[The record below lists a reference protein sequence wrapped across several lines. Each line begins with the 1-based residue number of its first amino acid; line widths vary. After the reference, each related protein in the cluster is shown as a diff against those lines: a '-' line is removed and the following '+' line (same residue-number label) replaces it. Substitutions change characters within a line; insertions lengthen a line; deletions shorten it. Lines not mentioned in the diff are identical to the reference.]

1 MTTAALLRLAWR
13 ESRTARRRLALY
25 MSSIAFGVAALVA
38 IDSFANNVTRSIRD
52 QSRTLLGG
60 DMSLQAGR
68 AFPAVVDTLLDSL
81 SRVGASSARVTTFA
95 SMALA
100 PRTGGTRLVQ
110 VRAVTPGFPF
120 YGTLETV
127 PGGLWSTVHDSPIV
141 FVDASLLISLNAV
154 VGDSLRLG
162 TQMFRIAG
170 TLGNVPGDASIAS
183 VIGPRVYFSSKYAD
197 ATGLLKFGSRAE
209 YKAVLQLP
217 PATVSTPA
225 IAEATRM
232 MLFRRIDPVAA
243 AAFDKTAGARRQRGG
258 PPAPAEAPEEPS
270 RAPNSAA
277 ATDSPPRLTVDS
289 SAKPVSST
297 TPFTSTPATKSSA
310 TTSMRSRAPS
320 TTAPS
325 TTAPTAA
332 ATPTAPNATLSAA
345 PPSRVRVRSVADTE
359 RDFTSAVGQLADF
372 LSIIGLI
379 ALLLGGIGVAS
390 GVNAFVS
397 SKIDTVAVLRCLGA
411 TSRQVLA
418 LYMVQAGV
426 MGLVGA
432 TAGATLGVAVQFLL
446 PRVVADFLPLDVTI
460 ALEPKPLL
468 LGLATGVW
476 VSLVFAMRPLLALRR
491 VSPLQAIRRDADA
504 TALPREWKD
513 LARLSVD
520 GLLVGSIVAIIVA
533 RLGDLRDGLIVSASI
548 TGAVAV
554 LWIAATLL
562 IALARRSTSASWPF
576 ELRQGIANLHRPAN
590 QTRAVTLALGFGA
603 FLLSTVYLV
612 QSNLL
617 GRVQSSAD
625 ASAGNLLF
633 FDVQDDQAAPL
644 DSILSVRKLPVV
656 QQTPIVTMR
665 LESING
671 RTVTALIADTTVR
684 RAGWA
689 LRREFRSTYRER
701 MQESEKL
708 VTGAWFADSASRV
721 TARASNPDAPFP
733 VSFERSVAKDLAVS
747 VGDTIVWNVQGV
759 PVRTVVANTR
769 TVNWARFEAN
779 FFLVFA
785 PEALRHAPQQ
795 FVVVANV
802 PAGDMLAEVQ
812 RDVVRRFPNISS
824 LDLTL
829 VRSTI
834 GAIVNRVT
842 LAIRFLGLFS
852 IAMGIPVLF
861 SAVAATRRARLRE
874 GVLLRTLGAS
884 RAQVARVLLAE
895 YAALGALGALT
906 GMMLAFAGAW
916 GLTHFVFK
924 DPFEPAV
931 LPAMAIAAGML
942 ILTMGIGLLTSRDV
956 YKTTPMV
963 AIREA

>member
-1 MTTAALLRLAWR
+1 VTTAALLRLAWR

-38 IDSFANNVTRSIRD
+38 IDSFASNVTRSIRD

-81 SRVGASSARVTTFA
+81 SHVGVTSARVTTFA

-127 PGGLWSTVHDSPIV
+127 PAGLWGTVHTSPIV

-217 PATVSTPA
+217 PASVSTPA
-225 IAEATRM
+225 IAEQTRM
-232 MLFRRIDPVAA
+232 ALFRRIDPVAA
-243 AAFDKTAGARRQRGG
+243 AAFEKTAGNRRQRGG
-258 PPAPAEAPEEPS
+258 PQPPSEAPDEPS
-270 RAPNSAA
+270 RAPNTAGRS
-277 ATDSPPRLTVDS
+277 DSLARLTADS
-289 SAKPVSST
+289 SAKTQMRVADSLAPN
-297 TPFTSTPATKSSA
+297 SSA
-310 TTSMRSRAPS
+310 AASSAPG
-320 TTAPS
+320 TNPS
-325 TTAPTAA
+325 
-332 ATPTAPNATLSAA
+332 ATLSVA
-345 PPSRVRVRSVADTE
+345 PPTRVRVRSVADTE

-460 ALEPKPLL
+460 ALEPRPLL

-520 GLLVGSIVAIIVA
+520 GLLVGSIIAIIVA
-533 RLGDLRDGLIVSASI
+533 RLGDWRDGLIVSASI
-548 TGAVAV
+548 TGAVGV
-554 LWIAATLL
+554 LWVAATLL

-633 FDVQDDQAAPL
+633 FDVQDNQAAPL
-644 DSILSVRKLPVV
+644 DSILADHKLPVV

-689 LRREFRSTYRER
+689 LRREFRSTYRE
-701 MQESEKL
+701 QIQDSEKL
-708 VTGAWFADSASRV
+708 VTGAWFPDSAARV
-721 TARASNPDAPFP
+721 AARAANPDMPFP
-733 VSFERSVAKDLAVS
+733 VSFESGVAKDLGVA
-747 VGDTIVWNVQGV
+747 VGDTVVWNVQGV
-759 PVRTVVANTR
+759 PVRTVVSNTR

-802 PAGDMLAEVQ
+802 PAGDMLAQIQ

-906 GMMLAFAGAW
+906 GMVLAFAGAW
-916 GLTHFVFK
+916 GLTRFVFK

-931 LPAMAIAAGML
+931 LPALAIAAGML
-942 ILTMGIGLLTSRDV
+942 LLTMGIGLLTSRDV

>member
-1 MTTAALLRLAWR
+1 MTSQALLRLAWR

-38 IDSFANNVTRSIRD
+38 IDSFAGNVTRSIRD

-60 DMSLQAGR
+60 DLSMQAGR
-68 AFPAVVDTLLDSL
+68 VFPAVVDTLLDSL
-81 SRVGASSARVTTFA
+81 ATQSIPSARVTTFA
-95 SMALA
+95 SMALT
-100 PRTGGTRLVQ
+100 PRTGNTRLVQ

-120 YGTLETV
+120 YGEIETN
-127 PGGLWSTVHDSPIV
+127 PAGLWGAVHESPIV
-141 FVDASLLISLNAV
+141 FVDASLLVALNAE

-170 TLGNVPGDASIAS
+170 TLGNVPGDAGIAS
-183 VIGPRVYFSSKYAD
+183 IIGPRVYFSAKWLN
-197 ATGLLKFGSRAE
+197 ATGLLRFGSRAE
-209 YKAVLQLP
+209 SKAVLRLP
-217 PATVSTPA
+217 PALSSTA
-225 IAEATRM
+225 AAAKTR
-232 MLFRRIDPVAA
+232 LALLRRVDPVAA
-243 AAFDKTAGARRQRGG
+243 AALERR
-258 PPAPAEAPEEPS
+258 EAS
-270 RAPNSAA
+270 TRRSAA
-277 ATDSPPRLTVDS
+277 GDGGSDAPDEPVRTPVDVSADSARASSDS
-289 SAKPVSST
+289 LRPIRADST
-297 TPFTSTPATKSSA
+297 
-310 TTSMRSRAPS
+310 RGV
-320 TTAPS
+320 
-325 TTAPTAA
+325 
-332 ATPTAPNATLSAA
+332 LSAA
-345 PPSRVRVRSVADTE
+345 PPVRVRIRTVADTE
-359 RDFTSAVGQLADF
+359 RDFTSAVAQLADF

-418 LYMVQAGV
+418 LYVVQAGV

-460 ALEPKPLL
+460 ALEPIPLA

-504 TALPREWKD
+504 QALPREWKD
-513 LARLSVD
+513 VARLSVD

-533 RLGDLRDGLIVSASI
+533 RVGDWRDGLIISASI

-554 LWIAATLL
+554 LWVSASLL
-562 IALARRSTSASWPF
+562 IAAARRITRPSWPF

-633 FDVQDDQAAPL
+633 FDVQDNQAAPL
-644 DSILSVRKLPVV
+644 DSMLKARALPTV

-665 LESING
+665 VDAING
-671 RTVTALIADTTVR
+671 RSVATLIADTTVR

-689 LRREFRSTYRER
+689 LRREFRSTYRET
-701 MQESEKL
+701 MVESEAL
-708 VTGAWFADSASRV
+708 VSGKWFADSTR
-721 TARASNPDAPFP
+721 RAQDRAANPTAPFP
-733 VSFERSVAKDLAVS
+733 VSFERDVAKDLGVG
-747 VGDTIVWNVQGV
+747 VGDTVTWNVQGV
-759 PVRTVVANTR
+759 PIRTVIVNTR
-769 TVNWARFEAN
+769 TVNFARFEAN
-779 FFLVFA
+779 FFIVFV
-785 PEALRHAPQQ
+785 PEAIRQAPQQ
-795 FVVVANV
+795 FVVVANAPNPDV
-802 PAGDMLAEVQ
+802 LAAVQ

-824 LDLTL
+824 IDLSL
-829 VRSTI
+829 VRQTI
-834 GAIVNRVT
+834 GSIVNRVT
-842 LAIRFLGLFS
+842 LAIRFLGIFS

-884 RAQVARVLLAE
+884 QAQVARVLLAE
-895 YAALGALGALT
+895 YAALGALGALS
-906 GMMLAFAGAW
+906 GMVLAFGGAW
-916 GLTHFVFK
+916 GLTRFVFK
-924 DPFEPAV
+924 DPFDPAIG
-931 LPAMAIAAGML
+931 PAFAIAAGVL
-942 ILTMGIGLLTSRDV
+942 LLTMGIGLLTSRDV
-956 YKTTPMV
+956 YRTTPMA
-963 AIREA
+963 AIRDA